1 ITVLEEAITSLKKSE
16 SSYKEF
22 VERSPD
28 AIIIHNGERFVYANH
43 RALKLYG
50 VDDQKDLIG
59 RNILDYIHPDDKE
72 AIKAMVR
79 DILGREIITPISEFR
94 IISPHGKEINI
105 QSTASCISYEGK
117 KAVQVIIRDVTEYK
131 KMEKALIES
140 EARYRNIFENATEGI
155 FQTTPEGRYLDA
167 NPAFVRMFGFSS
179 LDELKKEVKDIG
191 RQLYVNPED
200 RERFKKELA
209 DNGYVRDFE
218 VQVKRKDGYPF
229 WISINARV
237 VYDEKGNIMYYEGT
251 NSDITRRKQAEDALR
266 ASEEKYR
273 NILERSIEGFF
284 QATPEGRFLSAN
296 PALAHIFGY
305 SSPEEMIN
313 EVKDLKRLYVQPEQR
328 ERLKELYESQGYV
341 YGFEVEVYRKDSKKI
356 WISMTARA
364 IKDEK
369 GKILYYEGTTEDIT
383 QRKLAEMALRASEK
397 KFFAAFQSSPNL
409 MAISTVKDGR
419 YIDVNEAFC
428 KALGYSR
435 SEVIGKTSI
444 HLHIFEKKEDR
455 DRFIEKLSRG
465 DKVRNEIA
473 NIRTKI
479 GDVRIIS
486 FNADIIEIEGEP
498 YLLSSGEDIT
508 ERIKIEKALRESEER
523 YRVAIESSNDGIA
536 IIKGNYHLFVNRR
549 FVEIF
554 GYDSPEDI
562 VGKPVTYLVHHE
574 DKAMVE
580 DINRKRQE
588 GVKVPSR
595 YEFRGVKKDGE
606 IVFIEVSAAPIS
618 FYGESMT
625 LAFLRDVSD
634 RKRLEAQLM
643 QAQKMEAIG
652 QLAGGIAHDFNNIL
666 TAIIGYAS
674 LMEMRLKDGD
684 PLKSYTQHILSS
696 AHRAAQLTQGLLAFS
711 RKQIINL
718 KPVNISEIISNLRN
732 IPSRIIG
739 EDIDFSISIKEP
751 TLIAMADS
759 VQIEQVL
766 MNLATNARDAMPKGG
781 RLTIETAR
789 IEMDEDFIKKHQFG
803 KIGPYALISVIDTG
817 TGIDEDIKD
826 RIFNPFFTTKEV
838 GQGTGLGLSIVYGI
852 IKQHNG
858 YITVDSELGKGS
870 VFNIFLP
877 LLEMEYKKQK
887 RDEEKRGPF
896 HSGGGEAILLCEDDE
911 IVRHL
916 TKEVLM
922 QAGYYVI
929 EAKDGEEALEQFQRY
944 KNMIDL
950 LILDVVMPKKSGIEV
965 FGEIKKIKPDANV
978 LFMSGYPKEVME
990 RRGVTYKGLHIVSK
1004 PVEPTNLLKMVR
1016 ELIDIKTG

>member
-1 ITVLEEAITSLKKSE
+1 
-16 SSYKEF
+16 
-22 VERSPD
+22 
-28 AIIIHNGERFVYANH
+28 
-43 RALKLYG
+43 
-50 VDDQKDLIG
+50 
-59 RNILDYIHPDDKE
+59 
-72 AIKAMVR
+72 
-79 DILGREIITPISEFR
+79 
-94 IISPHGKEINI
+94 
-105 QSTASCISYEGK
+105 
-117 KAVQVIIRDVTEYK
+117 
-131 KMEKALIES
+131 
-140 EARYRNIFENATEGI
+140 
-155 FQTTPEGRYLDA
+155 
-167 NPAFVRMFGFSS
+167 
-179 LDELKKEVKDIG
+179 
-191 RQLYVNPED
+191 
-200 RERFKKELA
+200 
-209 DNGYVRDFE
+209 
-218 VQVKRKDGYPF
+218 
-229 WISINARV
+229 
-237 VYDEKGNIMYYEGT
+237 MYYEGT
-251 NSDITRRKQAEDALR
+251 DFDITRRKQAEDALR

-273 NILERSIEGFF
+273 SILEHSIEGFF
-284 QATPEGRFLSAN
+284 QTTPEGRFLTAN
-296 PALAHIFGY
+296 PALASIFGY
-305 SSPEEMIN
+305 SSPEELIN
-313 EVKDLKRLYVQPEQR
+313 EVMDLKKLYVQPEDR
-328 ERLKELYESQGYV
+328 ERLKKIYERQGYV
-341 YGFEVEVYRKDSKKI
+341 SGFEVETYRKDGKKI

-364 IKDEK
+364 IKDEN
-369 GKILYYEGTTEDIT
+369 GKVLYYEGTTDDIT
-383 QRKLAEMALRASEK
+383 QRKHAELALRASEK
-397 KFFAAFQSSPNL
+397 KFIAAFQSNPNL
-409 MAISTVKDGR
+409 MAISTIKDGL

-444 HLHIFEKKEDR
+444 QLNIFEKKEDR
-455 DRFIEKLSRG
+455 DRFIEKLSKG
-465 DKVRNEIA
+465 HKVRNETA
-473 NIRTKI
+473 NIRTRF
-479 GDVRIIS
+479 GDVRTIS
-486 FNADIIEIEGEP
+486 FNTDIIEIEGEL

-508 ERIKIEKALRESEER
+508 ERIRVERALRDSEER

-549 FVEIF
+549 LVEIF

-574 DKAMVE
+574 DKAMV
-580 DINRKRQE
+580 DGINRKRQD
-588 GVKVPSR
+588 GANVPSR
-595 YEFRGVKKDGE
+595 YEFKGVKKNGE
-606 IVFIEVSAAPIS
+606 IVFIEVSASPIF
-618 FYGESMT
+618 FYGERMA

-652 QLAGGIAHDFNNIL
+652 QLAGGVAHDFNNIL

-684 PLKSYTQHILSS
+684 PLKTYTQHILSS

-718 KPVNISEIISNLRN
+718 KPVNISEVVSNLRN
-732 IPSRIIG
+732 ILSRVIG

-751 TLIAMADS
+751 VLIAMADS

-789 IEMDEDFIKKHQFG
+789 IEVDEDFIKTHQFG
-803 KIGPYALISVIDTG
+803 KIGTYALIKVEDTG

-858 YITVDSELGKGS
+858 YIIVDSELGKGS
-870 VFNIFLP
+870 VFKIFLP
-877 LLEMEYKKQK
+877 LLETEYKKLK
-887 RDEEKRGPF
+887 KDEEKKGEF

-911 IVRHL
+911 IVRQL
-916 TKEVLM
+916 TKEVLI

-944 KNMIDL
+944 RDMIDL

-965 FGEIKKIKPDANV
+965 FEEIKKIKPDADV

-990 RRGVTYKGLHIVSK
+990 RRGVPYKGLHIVSK

-1016 ELIDIKTG
+1016 ELIDKPDS

>member
-1 ITVLEEAITSLKKSE
+1 EEVYLVRPDGRLVFVNEAVAKSLGFTRDELLKIGVGDIDPIYGPKFIQHFNELKRHNLPPFETIHMAKDGKRIPKEMRSVYLRIGENEYVCGFGHDITERKKTEEELFTAYREWEYIFQAIGHPMLILDGEHTILDANKAVVDAIGMARESLIGRKCYHIFHSVTKDTPPPGCPYEFMLKSRRFETCEMKVEALDRVFIVSCTPVLKNDGTLDKVIHALTDITVLEEAITSLKKSE

-473 NIRTKI
+473 NIRTRF
-479 GDVRIIS
+479 GDIRTIS
-486 FNADIIEIEGEP
+486 FNADIIEI
-498 YLLSSGEDIT
+498 
-508 ERIKIEKALRESEER
+508 
-523 YRVAIESSNDGIA
+523 
-536 IIKGNYHLFVNRR
+536 
-549 FVEIF
+549 
-554 GYDSPEDI
+554 
-562 VGKPVTYLVHHE
+562 
-574 DKAMVE
+574 
-580 DINRKRQE
+580 
-588 GVKVPSR
+588 
-595 YEFRGVKKDGE
+595 
-606 IVFIEVSAAPIS
+606 
-618 FYGESMT
+618 
-625 LAFLRDVSD
+625 
-634 RKRLEAQLM
+634 
-643 QAQKMEAIG
+643 
-652 QLAGGIAHDFNNIL
+652 
-666 TAIIGYAS
+666 
-674 LMEMRLKDGD
+674 
-684 PLKSYTQHILSS
+684 
-696 AHRAAQLTQGLLAFS
+696 
-711 RKQIINL
+711 
-718 KPVNISEIISNLRN
+718 
-732 IPSRIIG
+732 
-739 EDIDFSISIKEP
+739 
-751 TLIAMADS
+751 
-759 VQIEQVL
+759 
-766 MNLATNARDAMPKGG
+766 
-781 RLTIETAR
+781 
-789 IEMDEDFIKKHQFG
+789 
-803 KIGPYALISVIDTG
+803 
-817 TGIDEDIKD
+817 
-826 RIFNPFFTTKEV
+826 
-838 GQGTGLGLSIVYGI
+838 
-852 IKQHNG
+852 
-858 YITVDSELGKGS
+858 
-870 VFNIFLP
+870 
-877 LLEMEYKKQK
+877 
-887 RDEEKRGPF
+887 
-896 HSGGGEAILLCEDDE
+896 
-911 IVRHL
+911 
-916 TKEVLM
+916 
-922 QAGYYVI
+922 
-929 EAKDGEEALEQFQRY
+929 
-944 KNMIDL
+944 
-950 LILDVVMPKKSGIEV
+950 
-965 FGEIKKIKPDANV
+965 
-978 LFMSGYPKEVME
+978 
-990 RRGVTYKGLHIVSK
+990 
-1004 PVEPTNLLKMVR
+1004 
-1016 ELIDIKTG
+1016 